1 MTESLL
7 IKRAKVIGRQDVVDI
22 KIENGLISEIGA
34 NLKDGAEVID
44 AGGRIVSP
52 GFMDMH
58 FHLDSVLTMGDPRY
72 NESGTLLEGIEIWA
86 ERKRKLSVSDI
97 VQRAGKALRLMV
109 AHGTTAIRTHA
120 DVTDP
125 TLTTVKGLLEVKKLY
140 QNIIDVQI
148 TAFPQDGILTD
159 PANLELLEKAVE
171 MGVDN
176 VGMIPHIEYTRE
188 DGVKSIEEAFRIA
201 KTYDRDIDGHVDE
214 TDDEQS
220 RFLEVVASYAIKEN
234 YVGRVA
240 AGHCTAMHSYN
251 DAYAAKLYRL
261 LKKAGVT
268 VVANPLINIHLQGR
282 FDTYP
287 KRRGMARVKEL
298 LNNGVNVALGHDCIM
313 DPWYP
318 LGRGDMVQ
326 VLFMAV
332 HVGQLMSYSE
342 LKQAFNLITY
352 NAAKTLRIGDKYG
365 IKVGAQADLV
375 VLDAFDELEA
385 LAFQRTPLYVIKRG
399 RIVSKNTPEE
409 TQVLNPENNQF
420 TNPRKEQPIL
430 RR

>member
-1 MTESLL
+1 
-7 IKRAKVIGRQDVVDI
+7 
-22 KIENGLISEIGA
+22 
-34 NLKDGAEVID
+34 
-44 AGGRIVSP
+44 
-52 GFMDMH
+52 
-58 FHLDSVLTMGDPRY
+58 
-72 NESGTLLEGIEIWA
+72 
-86 ERKRKLSVSDI
+86 
-97 VQRAGKALRLMV
+97 
-109 AHGTTAIRTHA
+109 
-120 DVTDP
+120 
-125 TLTTVKGLLEVKKLY
+125 
-140 QNIIDVQI
+140 
-148 TAFPQDGILTD
+148 
-159 PANLELLEKAVE
+159 
-171 MGVDN
+171 
-176 VGMIPHIEYTRE
+176 
-188 DGVKSIEEAFRIA
+188 
-201 KTYDRDIDGHVDE
+201 
-214 TDDEQS
+214 
-220 RFLEVVASYAIKEN
+220 
-234 YVGRVA
+234 
-240 AGHCTAMHSYN
+240 
-251 DAYAAKLYRL
+251 
-261 LKKAGVT
+261 
-268 VVANPLINIHLQGR
+268 
-282 FDTYP
+282 
-287 KRRGMARVKEL
+287 
-298 LNNGVNVALGHDCIM
+298 NVALGHDCIM